1 MSNER
6 ILIVDDE
13 ADLAR
18 IEEKY
23 LSKEGFQV
31 SIANDGREALTIF
44 KSFKP
49 HLVILDI
56 MLPEIDGMEVC
67 RIIRNESKV
76 PVIMLSAKDGD
87 MDKVLSLGLGADD
100 YMTKPFSPLEL
111 VARVKAHIRRYQDF
125 NTEALKETQNIIKVK
140 ELEINTESYNVSVKG
155 QPLSLTSKEFELLV
169 FLCRNP
175 NRVLSKEQIYENV
188 WGFNEFGE
196 ISAVAVYINRL
207 REKMGR
213 FNVDYIKTVRGVG
226 YKIETQ

>member
-13 ADLAR
+13 VDLAR

-23 LSKEGFQV
+23 LTKEGFQV
-31 SIANDGREALTIF
+31 STANDGKEALEMF

-49 HLVILDI
+49 QLVILDI
-56 MLPEIDGMEVC
+56 MLPKLDGMEVC
-67 RIIRNESKV
+67 RIIRSESKV

-87 MDKVLSLGLGADD
+87 LDKVLSLGLGADD
-100 YMTKPFSPLEL
+100 YITKPFSPLEL

-125 NTEALKETQNIIKVK
+125 NIENLKEEQNIISIKD
-140 ELEINTESYNVSVKG
+140 LEINTASYDVSINGKL
-155 QPLSLTSKEFELLV
+155 LSLTSKEFEMLT

-175 NRVLSKEQIYENV
+175 NQVLSKEQIYEKV
-188 WGFNEFGE
+188 WGFNEYGE

-207 REKMGR
+207 RDKMGK
-213 FNVDYIKTVRGVG
+213 FGANYIKTVRGVG
-226 YKIETQ
+226 YKLEA